1 MKPGIGSVF
10 IKGYAYIRNAD
21 KELVFNAVYI
31 KPFRVKWDKI
41 MQGFDIIK
49 NESESIDV
57 MYYYVSPPIPIVST
71 REWV

>member
-1 MKPGIGSVF
+1 MQKFQLFLDYYNEPIDTWEEVMKKDEIFIYKAMKPGIGSVF

-41 MQGFDIIK
+41 M
-49 NESESIDV
+49 
-57 MYYYVSPPIPIVST
+57 
-71 REWV
+71 